1 MGLPGTFRPKGRSTG
16 AAGQGRKSRGVAA
29 PREALRTQASGQPD
43 EQFRVECFWEPHR
56 WTTSAASRKSFDV
69 RASGWAWMR
78 RDVATADTGGICR
91 CDGTTQARPDGART
105 QRNFEDVALGRG
117 PFGRGRRPSAR
128 PSGRVSP
135 GPSTGRGD
143 APPTGRRPR
152 NHPRSRPSRTSRAP
166 TTPPWTCRS
175 VAGRRWSTENAR

>member
-117 PFGRGRRPSAR
+117 PFGRGAPALRPTLGPGLAR
-128 PSGRVSP
+128 AIH
-135 GPSTGRGD
+135 GP
-143 APPTGRRPR
+143 GRRPAHR
-152 NHPRSRPSRTSRAP
+152 PTATESPSLETIAHVTSANNTAVDLSICRRSSM
-166 TTPPWTCRS
+166 
-175 VAGRRWSTENAR
+175 EY